1 MSGHTPGPWVV
12 DAGKPLMVLA
22 ENGGFAVLISEAGRK
37 VTTTDKANARLI
49 AAAPDL
55 LEALREMLAAGK
67 FCIDTNDDALA
78 MLRFG
83 KANDAANAAIS
94 KAQGR

>member
-22 ENGGFAVLISEAGRK
+22 ESGGFAVLISEAGRK

-55 LEALREMLAAGK
+55 LEAAKAMTEPAGEIAYRERWM
-67 FCIDTNDDALA
+67 AL
-78 MLRFG
+78 
-83 KANDAANAAIS
+83 KAAIA
-94 KAQGR
+94 KAEGR